1 MALALAIST
10 KSYIINNDNTQIKS
24 EYEDIASNCN
34 DVLEPEEIIEIET
47 KEEPVWEKY
56 ILTAYCPC
64 MKCCGKTNGITA
76 TGTQA
81 TQGRT
86 IAVDPNVIPYGTEV
100 VIEGMGTY
108 IAEDCGGAVKGNKID
123 VFFSTHEEAVKFG
136 KQERNVWVKYKEE

>member
-1 MALALAIST
+1 
-10 KSYIINNDNTQIKS
+10 
-24 EYEDIASNCN
+24 
-34 DVLEPEEIIEIET
+34 
-47 KEEPVWEKY
+47 
-56 ILTAYCPC
+56 
-64 MKCCGKTNGITA
+64 MKCCGKTDRITA